1 MSLRKSL
8 RSSSSF
14 ISPENVARYFCQ
26 KKIDPDFLV
35 KKFINSA
42 IGFGVF
48 VTKDV
53 LPGEFL
59 CEYDGVLLEKEPNN
73 SESNNYLFSNIIHCG
88 KKFYLDGSNSKQMGA
103 FINDTSVQYQNCK
116 MKKVILD
123 NKPCLCLFSVSEIKS
138 GTELRYNYG
147 DNVENL
153 WWRTNKILLQPYN
166 LSDIDL
172 KKDYSQIPVNT
183 TSSLVEAL
191 PSPVSVSS
199 LLGSNSFIDTVGV
212 LSKTCAVSI
221 PVNTTSYLDE
231 ILPSPASVNSLLGS
245 NSFIKHD
252 TVGALSKTCAISIPV
267 VTSSLFDEILSSP
280 LSVDSYLRS
289 NLNVEPRREEI
300 LSKSCVT
307 PIPVN
312 TTSYLD
318 EILPSPA
325 SVNSLLGSNSFIKHD
340 TVGALSK
347 TCAISIPVVTSS
359 LFDEILSSPLSVDSY
374 LRSNLNVEPRR
385 EEILSKSCVTPLG
398 SNSFIKHDTVG
409 ALSKTCAI
417 SIPVVTSSLFDEIL
431 SSPLSVDSY
440 LRSNLNVETRR
451 EEILSKS
458 CVTPIPVNTTSS
470 LAEVLPSPVS
480 VSSLV
485 PLNKTPM
492 VIDDFFSS
500 LVTIDCNNLD
510 QQKCNIVSD
519 HLESIDFVDFTRLDD
534 PNKCFKRF

>member
-183 TSSLVEAL
+183 TS
-191 PSPVSVSS
+191 
-199 LLGSNSFIDTVGV
+199 
-212 LSKTCAVSI
+212 
-221 PVNTTSYLDE
+221 YLDE

-385 EEILSKSCVTPLG
+385 EEILSKSCVTPIPVNTTSYLDEILPSPASVNSLLG